1 MFLCCVES
9 EVVLIVNETVILQI
23 LIARVHKE
31 RRVSNPISRKKM
43 EI

>member
-23 LIARVHKE
+23 LIVI
-31 RRVSNPISRKKM
+31 VSVTPYLVKKM
-43 EI
+43 DI